1 VGAGGVAA
9 GIALGDDDD
18 AAPIVIDTPADD
30 GAPASGRAATR
41 DGSDAPRTAA
51 ARREVVVDDRIPAAD
66 ARRAAAAGERR
77 GRGTALTV
85 DRDDGR
91 YEVEVQQP
99 DGRIVEVYVDD
110 RFRPLWVDAEDG
122 EGEGED

>member
-51 ARREVVVDDRIPAAD
+51 ARREVVDDRIPAAD

>member
-30 GAPASGRAATR
+30 GA
-41 DGSDAPRTAA
+41 SDAPRGGRP
-51 ARREVVVDDRIPAAD
+51 RREVVVDDRIPAAD